1 LALYEKISRHCTA
14 PLFFVMPFHNKE
26 LPLLMIKAVIIDD
39 EQSSIDLTSGM
50 LGFYKD
56 SIILAASGNSVEEG
70 YQLIRRHKPDLVF
83 LDVRMEDGSG
93 FDLLDKLGSIDFKV
107 IFITAHNEFAL
118 KALRYSAMDYLLKP
132 LSPIDFSE
140 AVRKAM
146 QAIDHDEVN
155 LQMKTL
161 LHNISMQ
168 QQHQRK
174 MVFKT
179 QEKIYSIDT
188 SDIIRFESEGSY
200 TTVYLTEGKKI
211 IVSKIIKEFEE
222 MLAPEGFIRIHQ
234 SHLINRNHIFC
245 FEKQDSVIT
254 MKDNSTVP
262 VSTRK
267 KEMVLHLIQS
277 HGAVE

>member
-1 LALYEKISRHCTA
+1 
-14 PLFFVMPFHNKE
+14 
-26 LPLLMIKAVIIDD
+26 MIKAVIIDD
-39 EQSSIDLTSGM
+39 EQSSVDLTSNL
-50 LGFYKD
+50 LGFYQNNI
-56 SIILAASGNSVEEG
+56 SLVGSGNSVEEG
-70 YQLIRRHKPDLVF
+70 YQLIRLHKPGLVF
-83 LDVRMEDGSG
+83 LDVHMEDGSG
-93 FDLLDKLGSIDFKV
+93 FDLLNRLGNIDFKV
-107 IFITAHNEFAL
+107 IFITAHNEFAIR
-118 KALRYSAMDYLLKP
+118 ALRYSAMDYLMKP
-132 LSPIDFSE
+132 LSPLDFSE

-146 QAIDHDEVN
+146 QAINHDEIS
-155 LQMKTL
+155 LQMKAL
-161 LHNISMQ
+161 LHNIGMQ
-168 QQHQRK
+168 QHYQRK
-174 MVFKT
+174 VVFKT

-188 SDIIRFESEGSY
+188 SDIVRFESEGSY

-222 MLAPEGFIRIHQ
+222 MMAPEGFMRVHQ

-277 HGAVE
+277 I

>member
-1 LALYEKISRHCTA
+1 
-14 PLFFVMPFHNKE
+14 
-26 LPLLMIKAVIIDD
+26 MIKAIIIDD
-39 EQSSIDLTSGM
+39 EQSSVDLTSNM
-50 LGFYKD
+50 LRFYKD
-56 SIILAASGNSVEEG
+56 NISVVASGSSVEEG
-70 YQLIRRHKPDLVF
+70 YQLIRMHKPDLVF
-83 LDVRMEDGSG
+83 LDVHMEDGSG
-93 FDLLDKLGSIDFKV
+93 FDLLNKLGSIDFKV

-118 KALRYSAMDYLLKP
+118 RALRYSAMDYLLKP
-132 LSPIDFSE
+132 LSPLDFSE

-146 QAIDHDEVN
+146 QAINHDEVN
-155 LQMKTL
+155 LQMKAL
-161 LHNISMQ
+161 LYNIGLQ

-174 MVFKT
+174 VVFKT

-188 SDIIRFESEGSY
+188 PDIVRFESEGSY

-222 MLAPEGFIRIHQ
+222 MLTSEGFIRVHQ

-245 FEKQDSVIT
+245 FEKQDNVIT
-254 MKDNSTVP
+254 MKDGSTVP

-277 HGAVE
+277 A

>member
-1 LALYEKISRHCTA
+1 
-14 PLFFVMPFHNKE
+14 
-26 LPLLMIKAVIIDD
+26 MIKTIIIDD
-39 EQSSIDLTSGM
+39 EQSSVDLASNM
-50 LGFYKD
+50 LRFYKD
-56 SIILAASGNSVEEG
+56 NISLVASGNSVEEG
-70 YQLIRRHKPDLVF
+70 YQLIRLHKPDLVL
-83 LDVRMEDGSG
+83 LDVHMEDGSG
-93 FDLLDKLGSIDFKV
+93 FDLLNKLGTIDFKV
-107 IFITAHNEFAL
+107 IFITAHHEFAL
-118 KALRYSAMDYLLKP
+118 QALRYSAMDYLLKP

-146 QAIDHDEVN
+146 QAINYDEVN

-161 LHNISMQ
+161 LHNIGMQ
-168 QQHQRK
+168 QQHLRK
-174 MVFKT
+174 VVFKT

-222 MLAPEGFIRIHQ
+222 MLTSDGFIRVHQ

-245 FEKQDSVIT
+245 FEKQDNVIT

-277 HGAVE
+277 V

>member
-1 LALYEKISRHCTA
+1 
-14 PLFFVMPFHNKE
+14 
-26 LPLLMIKAVIIDD
+26 MIKAVIIDD
-39 EQSSIDLTSGM
+39 DQSSVDLTSNM

-56 SIILAASGNSVEEG
+56 AISLVGSGNSIEEG
-70 YQLIRRHKPDLVF
+70 YQLIRMHKPGLVF
-83 LDVRMEDGSG
+83 LDVHLEDGSG
-93 FDLLDKLGSIDFKV
+93 FDLLNRLGSIDFKV

-118 KALRYSAMDYLLKP
+118 RALRYSAMDYLLKP
-132 LSPIDFSE
+132 LSPLDFSE
-140 AVRKAM
+140 AVRKAL
-146 QAIDHDEVN
+146 QAINHDEVS

-161 LHNISMQ
+161 LHNMGLQ

-174 MVFKT
+174 VVFKT

-188 SDIIRFESEGSY
+188 FDIIRFESEGSY

-222 MLAPEGFIRIHQ
+222 MLTSEGFIRVHQ

-254 MKDNSTVP
+254 MKDSSTVP

-277 HGAVE
+277 V

>member
-1 LALYEKISRHCTA
+1 
-14 PLFFVMPFHNKE
+14 
-26 LPLLMIKAVIIDD
+26 MIKAVIIDD
-39 EQSSIDLTSGM
+39 EQSSVDLTSNM
-50 LGFYKD
+50 LRFYKD
-56 SIILAASGNSVEEG
+56 TISLAGSGRSVEEG
-70 YQLIRRHKPDLVF
+70 YQLIRLHKPDLVF
-83 LDVRMEDGSG
+83 LDVHMEDGSG
-93 FDLLDKLGSIDFKV
+93 FDLLNKLGGIDFKV

-118 KALRYSAMDYLLKP
+118 RALRYSAMDYLLKP
-132 LSPIDFSE
+132 LSPLDFSE

-146 QAIDHDEVN
+146 QAINHDEVN

-161 LHNISMQ
+161 LHNIGQQ

-174 MVFKT
+174 VVFKT

-188 SDIIRFESEGSY
+188 SEIVRFESEGSY

-222 MLAPEGFIRIHQ
+222 MLTSEGFIRVHQ

-245 FEKQDSVIT
+245 FEKQDNVIT

-277 HGAVE
+277 A

>member
-1 LALYEKISRHCTA
+1 
-14 PLFFVMPFHNKE
+14 
-26 LPLLMIKAVIIDD
+26 MIKAVIIDD
-39 EQSSIDLTSGM
+39 EQSSVDLTSNM
-50 LGFYKD
+50 LRFYKD
-56 SIILAASGNSVEEG
+56 NISLAASGNSVEEG
-70 YQLIRRHKPDLVF
+70 YQLIRMHKPDLVF
-83 LDVRMEDGSG
+83 LDVHMEDGSG
-93 FDLLDKLGSIDFKV
+93 FDLLNKLGNIDFKV

-118 KALRYSAMDYLLKP
+118 RALRYSAMDYLLKP
-132 LSPIDFSE
+132 LSPLDFSE
-140 AVRKAM
+140 AIRKAM
-146 QAIDHDEVN
+146 QAINHDEVN

-161 LHNISMQ
+161 LHNIGQQ

-174 MVFKT
+174 VVFKT

-188 SDIIRFESEGSY
+188 PDIVRFESEGSY

-222 MLAPEGFIRIHQ
+222 MLTSEGFIRVHQ

-245 FEKQDSVIT
+245 FEKQDNVIT

-277 HGAVE
+277 A

>member
-1 LALYEKISRHCTA
+1 
-14 PLFFVMPFHNKE
+14 
-26 LPLLMIKAVIIDD
+26 MIKAVIIDD
-39 EQSSIDLTSGM
+39 EQSSVDLTANL

-56 SIILAASGNSVEEG
+56 NISLAGSGNSVEEG
-70 YQLIRRHKPDLVF
+70 YQLIRKHKPDLVF
-83 LDVRMEDGSG
+83 LDVQMEDGSG
-93 FDLLDKLGSIDFKV
+93 FDLLNKLGGIDFKV
-107 IFITAHNEFAL
+107 VFITAHNEFAL
-118 KALRYSAMDYLLKP
+118 RALRYSAMDYLLKP
-132 LSPIDFSE
+132 LSPLDFSE

-146 QAIDHDEVN
+146 QAINHDEVN
-155 LQMKTL
+155 LQLKTL
-161 LHNISMQ
+161 LHNIGMQ
-168 QQHQRK
+168 QPQHQRK
-174 MVFKT
+174 VVFKT

-188 SDIIRFESEGSY
+188 SDIVRFESEGSY

-222 MLAPEGFIRIHQ
+222 MMSPEGFMRVHQ

-254 MKDNSTVP
+254 MKDSSTVP

-277 HGAVE
+277 A

>member
-1 LALYEKISRHCTA
+1 
-14 PLFFVMPFHNKE
+14 
-26 LPLLMIKAVIIDD
+26 MIKAVIIDD
-39 EQSSIDLTSGM
+39 DQSSVDLTSNM

-56 SIILAASGNSVEEG
+56 AISLAGCGNSIEEG
-70 YQLIRRHKPDLVF
+70 YQLIRMHKPGLVF
-83 LDVRMEDGSG
+83 LDIQLEDGSG
-93 FDLLDKLGSIDFKV
+93 FDLLNKLGNIDFKV
-107 IFITAHNEFAL
+107 VFITAHNEFAL
-118 KALRYSAMDYLLKP
+118 RALRYSAMDYLLKP
-132 LSPIDFSE
+132 LSPLDFSE

-146 QAIDHDEVN
+146 QAINHDEVN

-161 LHNISMQ
+161 LYNMGLQ

-174 MVFKT
+174 VVFKT

-188 SDIIRFESEGSY
+188 FDIIRFESEGSY

-222 MLAPEGFIRIHQ
+222 MLTSEGFMRVHQ

-245 FEKQDSVIT
+245 FEKQDNVIT
-254 MKDNSTVP
+254 MKDSSTVP

-277 HGAVE
+277 V